1 MIVVETGTGANPAAN
16 SFASVVDA
24 DAYYASR
31 ANAEWSALTTAAKE
45 AGLILATDYLQATYS
60 EAWKGEIVRQ
70 DQPLAWPRF
79 DAYMDGYEIASNI
92 VPQRVT
98 QATIELALRTSSGPL
113 IIDQDQRIVREK
125 VDVVETEY
133 AEFSDPAK
141 RFPAVGRILS
151 PLLRAAGNSSGG
163 VGVARLVR
171 A

>member
-16 SFASVVDA
+16 SFASVADA
-24 DAYYASR
+24 DAYYGAR
-31 ANAEWSALTTAAKE
+31 ANAQWAALTLSAKE
-45 AGLILATDYLQATYS
+45 AALIRATDYLQATYS

-79 DAYMDGYEIASNI
+79 DAFMDGYEIASNI
-92 VPQRVT
+92 VPIRVQ
-98 QATIELALRTSSGPL
+98 QATFELAIRADAGPL

-141 RFPAVGRILS
+141 RFPAVARILS
-151 PLLRAAGNSSGG
+151 PLLRAAGTGSGG